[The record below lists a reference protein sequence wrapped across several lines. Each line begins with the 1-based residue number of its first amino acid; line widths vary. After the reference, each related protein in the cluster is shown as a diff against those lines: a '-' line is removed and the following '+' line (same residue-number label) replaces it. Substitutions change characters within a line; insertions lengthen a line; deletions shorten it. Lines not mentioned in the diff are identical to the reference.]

1 MPNIRFAQNES
12 RQKVKSWGLISDGL
26 LELSVDPKNAID
38 VYCASQIQLLT
49 RLHASDR
56 QGRRD

>member
-1 MPNIRFAQNES
+1 
-12 RQKVKSWGLISDGL
+12 
-26 LELSVDPKNAID
+26 LSVDPENAID

>member
-1 MPNIRFAQNES
+1 MVL
-12 RQKVKSWGLISDGL
+12 K
-26 LELSVDPKNAID
+26 LSVDPKNAIN
-38 VYCASQIQLLT
+38 VYCGSQIQLLT

>member
-1 MPNIRFAQNES
+1 MRSS
-12 RQKVKSWGLISDGL
+12 RLILHLSI

-38 VYCASQIQLLT
+38 AYCASQIQLLT
-49 RLHASDR
+49 RLHASKR

>member
-1 MPNIRFAQNES
+1 
-12 RQKVKSWGLISDGL
+12 
-26 LELSVDPKNAID
+26 LSVDPKTAID
-38 VYCASQIQLLT
+38 VYCASQIHLLT